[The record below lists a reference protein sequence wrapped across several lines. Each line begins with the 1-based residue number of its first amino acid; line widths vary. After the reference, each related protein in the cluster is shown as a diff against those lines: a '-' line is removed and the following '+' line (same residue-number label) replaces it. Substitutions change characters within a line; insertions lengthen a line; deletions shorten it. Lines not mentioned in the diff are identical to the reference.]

1 MKNLI
6 ALVLMGVP
14 LALSAQNPV
23 IRNQFTADPTARVF
37 NNKVYLYPSHDIKP
51 PVGQRQDWFC
61 MEDYHVFSSENLT
74 DWTDH
79 GMIVTQNKVPWVRP
93 NSYSMWAPDCVYRNG
108 KYYFYFPSA
117 PAAGGGFAVGVA
129 IADNPEGPF
138 IPEPEPIKGINGI
151 DPCVLQASDGNAYIF
166 WGNGRCA
173 KLKEN
178 MKELADDNPKTTVKF
193 GNREMEMV
201 GVNCL
206 EGLPNRQAEGPFA
219 FEYNGNYYLTYPYV
233 RENTEVLGYAMSKNP
248 MGPYEYKGL
257 IMAEHANGCWTNHHS
272 IINYKGQ
279 WYLFYHH
286 NDFSPSDDKRR
297 SVCIDKLTFN
307 ADGTIQ
313 EVKPT
318 MRGVGINKATEKI
331 EIDRYSEA
339 SSDVTTQLIDTVNTF
354 RSYQAALP
362 KKGSWLRYND
372 VDFSD
377 ITGDSYLIMSVK
389 ASGNTTFSIREKS
402 ATGKVI
408 AKITLD
414 NIVPPETPN
423 APAGGGGMM
432 GRFRRDMRGQWL
444 TQTTTLNYV
453 PKGVTDLVITN
464 DGDAEVAVDYVLFKN
479 RPKYFSPSTSAAIA
493 PDSEGF
499 IHRWMLLEPIN
510 KPNSGNTVFTDS
522 YLREHFN
529 REYFKGQQTILPK
542 DGQKVQA
549 VFKQEQAPAGFGR
562 GFGQQAQPAQ
572 PEVKTVKQTLTW
584 HALDSENM
592 NVKLF
597 RFAEKYGEQV
607 YGVLF
612 WAVTVIDCPEEIK
625 DVRLAVGS
633 NSASMWWLN
642 GEETLLLSGD
652 RRMVKDDAMS
662 KRITLK
668 KGRNVLRGAIINGP
682 GMSDFCVRFLDE
694 KGKPVKYYTIINN
707 K

>member
-1 MKNLI
+1 MKYLLSLLLFSGVSLT
-6 ALVLMGVP
+6 AL
-14 LALSAQNPV
+14 AQNPI
-23 IRNQFTADPTARVF
+23 IRDQFTADPTARVF
-37 NNKVYLYPSHDIKP
+37 NNKVYLFPSHDIKP

-79 GMIVTQNKVPWVRP
+79 GVIVTQNKVPWVRP
-93 NSYSMWAPDCVYRNG
+93 NSYSMWAPDCVEKNG

-117 PAAGGGFAVGVA
+117 PKEGRGGFGVGVA
-129 IADNPEGPF
+129 IADRPEGPY
-138 IPEPEPIKGINGI
+138 IPEPEPIKGVGGI
-151 DPCVLQASDGNAYIF
+151 DPCVLLASDGNAYLF

-173 KLKEN
+173 KLKPN
-178 MKELADDNPKTTVKF
+178 MKELADDNPKSTMKF
-193 GNREMEMV
+193 GNREMEII

-219 FEYNGNYYLTYPYV
+219 FEANGWYYLTYPYV

-257 IMAEHANGCWTNHHS
+257 IMPEHENGCWTNHHS
-272 IINYKGQ
+272 IVNYKGQ
-279 WYLFYHH
+279 WYLFYHQ
-286 NDFSPSDDKRR
+286 NAFSPRDDKRR
-297 SVCIDKLTFN
+297 SVQIDKLYFN

-313 EVKPT
+313 EVKKT

-331 EIDRYSEA
+331 EIDRYSSA
-339 SSDVTTQLIDTVNTF
+339 SDGVTSELIDTVNTF
-354 RSYQAALP
+354 RSYMATLP
-362 KKGSWLRYND
+362 KKGSWLKYND
-372 VDFSD
+372 VDFGV
-377 ITGDSYLIMSVK
+377 ITDGYLIMSVK
-389 ASGNTTFSIREKS
+389 AADNTELAIREKS
-402 ATGKVI
+402 ATGKVLARI
-408 AKITLD
+408 KLT
-414 NIVPPETPN
+414 VKPEE
-423 APAGGGGMM
+423 PAGGAQANPMM
-432 GRFRRDMRGQWL
+432 GRFRRDQRNQWL
-444 TQTTTLNYV
+444 TQTATLDYV
-453 PKGVTDLVITN
+453 PQGVTDLVITN
-464 DGDAEVAVDYVLFKN
+464 EGEGALSVDYVRFKN
-479 RPKYFSPSTSAAIA
+479 RPKYFNAITTPTA
-493 PDSEGF
+493 QPDAEGF
-499 IHRWMLLEPIN
+499 IHRWLLLEPIT

-529 REYFKGQQTILPK
+529 REYFKGQQTIIPK

-562 GFGQQAQPAQ
+562 GFGGQQAPAQ

-584 HALDSENM
+584 HALDSENL

-597 RFAEKYGEQV
+597 RFAEKYGEQI

-612 WAVTVIDCPEEIK
+612 WAVTIIDCDEDIEN
-625 DVRLAVGS
+625 VRLAVGS

-662 KRITLK
+662 KRVTLK
-668 KGRNVLRGAIINGP
+668 KGRNILRGAVINGP

-694 KGKPVKYYTIINN
+694 KGNPVKNYKINLN
-707 K
+707 QK

>member
-1 MKNLI
+1 MKRLFY
-6 ALVLMGVP
+6 LLLFGLP
-14 LALSAQNPV
+14 LLSAAQNPV
-23 IRNQFTADPTARVF
+23 LRDLYSADPTARVF
-37 NNKVYLYPSHDIKP
+37 NNKVYLYPSHDIFP
-51 PVGQRQDWFC
+51 PEGQRQDWFC

-79 GMIVTQNKVPWVRP
+79 GVIVTQNKVPWVRP

-138 IPEPEPIKGINGI
+138 VPEPEPIKGINGI

-178 MKELADDNPKTTVKF
+178 MKELADDNPRETVKW
-193 GNREMEMV
+193 GNREVEMV

-206 EGLPNRQAEGPFA
+206 QGLPNRQAEGPFA

-257 IMAEHANGCWTNHHS
+257 IMAEHPNGCWTNHHS
-272 IINYKGQ
+272 IVNYKGQ
-279 WYLFYHH
+279 WYLFYHT
-286 NDFSPSDDKRR
+286 NFFSPKDDKRR
-297 SVCIDKLTFN
+297 SVCIEKLFFN
-307 ADGTIQ
+307 PDGTIQ
-313 EVKPT
+313 EVKET
-318 MRGVGINKATEKI
+318 MRGVGINQATEKI
-331 EIDRYSEA
+331 QIDRFSSSSAGVSSEA
-339 SSDVTTQLIDTVNTF
+339 VDTANYMRGGCVT
-354 RSYQAALP
+354 LP
-362 KKGSWLRYND
+362 QKGSWSLYKD
-372 VDFSD
+372 VDFGC
-377 ITGDSYLIMSVK
+377 ITDGYIILSVK
-389 ASGNTTFSIREKS
+389 AADDTEFCIREGNAK
-402 ATGKVI
+402 GRVI
-408 AKITLD
+408 ARFKLT
-414 NIVPPETPN
+414 VRPPEP
-423 APAGGGGMM
+423 PAGGGGPMM
-432 GRFRRDMRGQWL
+432 GRFSRDLRNQWL
-444 TQTTTLNYV
+444 TQTASLEYT

-464 DGDAEVAVDYVLFKN
+464 EGNGAVSVDWVQFKN
-479 RPKYFSPSTSAAIA
+479 RPTYFSKVTTPTAQ
-493 PDSEGF
+493 PDQDGF
-499 IHRWMLLEPIN
+499 IRRWMLLDPID

-542 DGQKVQA
+542 DGQKVKA
-549 VFKQEQAPAGFGR
+549 VFRQEQAPAGFGR
-562 GFGQQAQPAQ
+562 GAAAPAQ

-584 HALDSENM
+584 HALDSERF

-597 RFAEKYGEQV
+597 RFAEKWGEKV

-612 WAVTVIDCPEEIK
+612 WAVTIIDCPEEIR

-642 GEETLLLSGD
+642 GEEVLLLSGD
-652 RRMVKDDAMS
+652 RRMVKDDGMS
-662 KRITLK
+662 PRLTLK
-668 KGRNVLRGAIINGP
+668 KGRNVLRGAVINGP

-694 KGKPVKYYTIINN
+694 KGQPVRGFTVVNP
-707 K
+707 